1 MTPEIW
7 TVLGTGFT
15 LAALGITGFTLLWR
29 YITRAEQRTR
39 ADLAAAEQRTRADL
53 ATAEKRNEARFGEL
67 KSDLAAAEKRNEARF
82 GELKSD
88 LAAAEKRN
96 ESASS
101 ASAPACTRSRSR
113 WPSWKVSSKDCARR
127 SPVSA
132 LRDRRAASRPR
143 PAVRGRCRLR
153 NPPPNPG
160 AAASGAAA
168 PPPEILALRCGEFV
182 VDGRDAPSRPG
193 RKAHNCHLS
202 CGAGGV
208 SPDRAVASRRTRA
221 AR

>member
-1 MTPEIW
+1 MIELMTPEIW

-67 KSDLAAAEKRNEARF
+67 KSDLATAEKRNEARFGELKSDLAAAEKRNEARF

-96 ESASS
+96 EERFVGLG
-101 ASAPACTRSRSR
+101 TRMHTLEVQMAKLEGLLEGLREAITG
-113 WPSWKVSSKDCARR
+113 KARC
-127 SPVSA
+127 VIDELQA
-132 LRDRRAASRPR
+132 D
-143 PAVRGRCRLR
+143 
-153 NPPPNPG
+153 
-160 AAASGAAA
+160 
-168 PPPEILALRCGEFV
+168 LAQLWTAGTL
-182 VDGRDAPSRPG
+182 PSRPG
-193 RKAHNCHLS
+193 RKAHNCHLELRGG
-202 CGAGGV
+202 GACHPTG
-208 SPDRAVASRRTRA
+208 P
-221 AR
+221 

>member
-53 ATAEKRNEARFGEL
+53 GAAEKRSEARFGEL

-96 ESASS
+96 EE
-101 ASAPACTRSRSR
+101 RFVGLG
-113 WPSWKVSSKDCARR
+113 VSMHTLEVQMAKLEGLLEG
-127 SPVSA
+127 
-132 LRDRRAASRPR
+132 LREAIAGKRAA
-143 PAVRGRCRLR
+143 
-153 NPPPNPG
+153 
-160 AAASGAAA
+160 
-168 PPPEILALRCGEFV
+168 
-182 VDGRDAPSRPG
+182 
-193 RKAHNCHLS
+193 
-202 CGAGGV
+202 
-208 SPDRAVASRRTRA
+208 
-221 AR
+221 